1 MVNSKVSS
9 DVIESKKIIKS
20 LYELIVQR
28 NDYKTEHSLHDITD
42 VLLQVEKIIDSSKYP
57 ERLISKL
64 VSYIYSMGPAHK
76 IYFPKE
82 QEELIDNLGVI
93 AQKSGNTGLYYASFD
108 TKDDFFKGL

>member
-1 MVNSKVSS
+1 MKNSEAQN
-9 DVIESKKIIKS
+9 DVIESKNIIKS
-20 LYELIVQR
+20 LYELIVKR
-28 NDYKTEHSLHDITD
+28 DDYKSKRSLHDITD
-42 VLLQVEKIIDSSKYP
+42 VLLQVEKTIDGSKYP

-82 QEELIDNLGVI
+82 QEKLIDALGVI
-93 AQKSGNTGLYYASFD
+93 AQKSGNTGLYYSSFD